1 MLSLRIRRAAAVVV
15 LVAASTLIPLPDL
28 HAASREQTRKEKP
41 VKVRAVAP
49 AALFG
54 KLISVLWEA
63 AGLRIDDNGLL
74 DSIREAAG
82 LRIDDNG

>member
-15 LVAASTLIPLPDL
+15 LVAASTLIPLSDL
-28 HAASREQTRKEKP
+28 HAASREQRRKEP
-41 VKVRAVAP
+41 VKVRSVAP

>member
-15 LVAASTLIPLPDL
+15 LAAASTLIPLSGL

-41 VKVRAVAP
+41 AKVRPVAP

-54 KLISVLWEA
+54 RLISVLWEA
-63 AGLRIDDNGLL
+63 AGLRIDDNGLVHSL
-74 DSIREAAG
+74 REAAG

>member
-15 LVAASTLIPLPDL
+15 LVAASTLIPLSDL
-28 HAASREQTRKEKP
+28 HAASREQTRREKP
-41 VKVRAVAP
+41 AKVRPVAP

-74 DSIREAAG
+74 DSLREAAG